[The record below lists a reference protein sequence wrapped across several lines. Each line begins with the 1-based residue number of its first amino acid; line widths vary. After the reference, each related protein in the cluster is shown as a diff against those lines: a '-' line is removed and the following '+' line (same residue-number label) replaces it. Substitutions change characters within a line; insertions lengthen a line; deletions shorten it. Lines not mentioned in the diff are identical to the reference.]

1 MRIASVRGGGR
12 FTGRI
17 SSAAAEPLFYSPRGG
32 LGRPA
37 ELRSPRKQTGDLAV
51 LRAYPLVHLLVPIRS
66 TLLNI
71 FQSLPQISDFGAG
84 IIPPPADG
92 ESCCRND
99 NKQGGSSDYSS
110 HVANRESEH
119 RTILRWG
126 RANDLPSLVDVSFS
140 RQFDECRAKRLRRFR
155 RL

>member
-1 MRIASVRGGGR
+1 SGVATVSAGRRTFRPANRSPSKAWALVTSWTSCRSIYSTVGWPAGASTTWASQIFWNIVRGEAGMRIASVRGGGR

-17 SSAAAEPLFYSPRGG
+17 SSAAEEPLFYSPRGG

-71 FQSLPQISDFGAG
+71 FQSLP
-84 IIPPPADG
+84 
-92 ESCCRND
+92 
-99 NKQGGSSDYSS
+99 
-110 HVANRESEH
+110 
-119 RTILRWG
+119 
-126 RANDLPSLVDVSFS
+126 
-140 RQFDECRAKRLRRFR
+140 
-155 RL
+155 